1 MQTHRRDKR
10 YVSIST
16 QFQNIMLNLETGYI
30 MKQCMN
36 SGIKNH
42 LRSSNVILTPHYKNF
57 KIKQF
62 GAHKLSNG
70 KVDQKRHFQMSRY
83 IEI

>member
-1 MQTHRRDKR
+1 MRTHGRDKR

-16 QFQNIMLNLETGYI
+16 QFQNVMLNLETGYL

-42 LRSSNVILTPHYKNF
+42 FRSSKEDINPPL
-57 KIKQF
+57 Q
-62 GAHKLSNG
+62 KLQ
-70 KVDQKRHFQMSRY
+70 DMAT
-83 IEI
+83 